1 MSAHPNPRHSC
12 RQPSEYLPVNECEEE
27 QQSEAR
33 GKSKQQ
39 RKAWCWGW
47 LLSGE
52 DKQDDDEIY
61 KVCIHGKILVIIHAG
76 VLATLKQ
83 NHKEH
88 EEHKD
93 FNIIVPIS
101 L

>member
-1 MSAHPNPRHSC
+1 MIKHRQMSAHPNPRHSC

-61 KVCIHGKILVIIHAG
+61 KICVHIGMSVVSGQYRLPQDYLTG
-76 VLATLKQ
+76 TDM
-83 NHKEH
+83 
-88 EEHKD
+88 D
-93 FNIIVPIS
+93 FQVK
-101 L
+101 